1 MGSPRFMDGSVSS
14 RRAFA
19 SISHTVTKLT
29 TLLVRRPG
37 LGVPRLGRRGTGA
50 LEFALLAG
58 PLMTVMFGFMA
69 TNVLFFTWSAM
80 QDSAQYAARMMATGQ
95 VKTFSNGAITAAN
108 TTSTAT
114 CGSVASGVVEHFACQ
129 GLPSWATFTVT
140 ATQNCAVPSVS
151 VSVSVNA
158 KAAALA
164 DIYSVFTGRTIVA
177 NSTMMKEGVCP

>member
-1 MGSPRFMDGSVSS
+1 MGSPRFMDGLVSS
-14 RRAFA
+14 CRVFA
-19 SISHTVTKLT
+19 SMGQTVTELTKLI
-29 TLLVRRPG
+29 VRRPG

-69 TNVLFFTWSAM
+69 TNVLFFTWSSM

-95 VKTFSNGAITAAN
+95 VNAFSNGAISAAN
-108 TTSTAT
+108 TTSSAT
-114 CGSVASGVVEHFACQ
+114 CGSVSSGVVEYFACQ

-140 ATQNCAVPSVS
+140 ATQDCAVPSVS
-151 VSVSVNA
+151 VSVSVDA

-164 DIYSVFTGRTIVA
+164 DVFSIFTGRTIVA
-177 NSTMMKEGVCP
+177 NSTMMKEGVCS